1 MTIDIVKPLLIS
13 NDLKIF
19 VVKDLPDATF
29 IESKIGLTTLSCEIE
44 DVLRHELAHL
54 GEDGD
59 EILITGRDLFMRLQT
74 AVL

>member
-1 MTIDIVKPLLIS
+1 MTIDFVKPLFFS

-19 VVKDLPDATF
+19 VVKDLPDTTF
-29 IESKIGLTTLSCEIE
+29 IECKIGLTALPCENE

-59 EILITGRDLFMRLQT
+59 EILITGRDLFVCLQT